1 MFKVILLIVSF
12 ISPGIIFAA
21 NEPTSTWNDVNTPV
35 EWFSFLQS
43 LVSAEV
49 FINFLFAL
57 WVIIWTFLITKIISG
72 RLDSYFKE
80 NNKEND
86 ATKEWV
92 YWVITRSINIAIWF
106 IWITLSFWVM
116 WLDVGLFIG
125 WIWIWLWF
133 TMQIFLS
140 NFIYWIIM
148 VTQWTIRI
156 GDMIDIW
163 WELNKVSKVNWLFT
177 EVKRLDGV
185 RKFIPNIKFLQESV
199 ANLYLNETRRL
210 DLEVSLDSKTDT
222 TKLKLLI
229 AKVMENIP
237 WVLKEP
243 SHTIWFTWLNDDGIT
258 MKLLFWV
265 KSKWPAFTTRSNV
278 IETLNLAFNH
288 AWIVV
293 SYMDFINVTMN
304 SEKQKTV
311 KDDLTL
317 LKNEMLLAK
326 NTK

>member
-1 MFKVILLIVSF
+1 MFKIIMFVFLF
-12 ISPGIIFAA
+12 ISSKISFAA
-21 NEPTSTWNDVNTPV
+21 NEWPSWWNDTTSTV

-43 LVSAEV
+43 LISAEI
-49 FINFLFAL
+49 FINFLFAV
-57 WVIIWTFLITKIISG
+57 WVIIWTFLFTKIVGG
-72 RLDSYFKE
+72 RLDNYFKE

-86 ATKEWV
+86 VTKEWV

-116 WLDVGLFIG
+116 WLDVGLFIW
-125 WIWIWLWF
+125 WIWIWLGF

-140 NFIYWIIM
+140 NYIYWIIM
-148 VTQWTIRI
+148 VTQWTIRVW
-156 GDMIDIW
+156 DMIDIW

-185 RKFIPNIKFLQESV
+185 KKFIPNIKFLQESV

-229 AKVMENIP
+229 AKVMDNIP
-237 WVLKEP
+237 GVLKEP
-243 SHTIWFTWLNDDGIT
+243 SYTIWFTWLDDNGIT
-258 MKLLFWV
+258 MKLLFRV
-265 KSKWPAFTTRSNV
+265 KSKWPGFTTRSNV

-288 AWIVV
+288 AWVIV
-293 SYMDFINVTMN
+293 SYMDFINVTVN
-304 SEKQKTV
+304 NEKQKTV
-311 KDDLTL
+311 KDDLML
-317 LKNEMLLAK
+317 LKNEMMLEK